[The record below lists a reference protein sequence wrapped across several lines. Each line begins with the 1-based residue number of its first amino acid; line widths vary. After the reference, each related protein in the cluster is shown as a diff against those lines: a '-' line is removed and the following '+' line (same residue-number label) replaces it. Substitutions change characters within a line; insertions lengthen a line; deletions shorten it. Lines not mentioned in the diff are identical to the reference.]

1 MPIRAYDRFSPATVP
16 GPYRV
21 QDYLELTDP
30 EERCELLRGC
40 FFMSPSP
47 SVAHQVIV
55 TELAEFLSACARASG
70 DFVTVSPI
78 DVVLSSD
85 TVVQPDIV
93 YVTTSNRSIVG
104 EARIEGSPDI
114 LIEVLSPGTARRD
127 RIEKLSLYR
136 SAGVHEYWLID
147 PAGRTFE
154 FLELTAENAVIR
166 LPHDDL
172 YESAHL
178 PQVRVELATFW
189 ERVAQMLGD
198 SAPG

>member
-21 QDYLELTDP
+21 QDYLDLTEP
-30 EERCELLRGC
+30 EERCELLRGY

-55 TELAEFLSACARASG
+55 AELFEKLSPLARACG

-78 DVVLSSD
+78 DVVLSPD
-85 TVVQPDIV
+85 TVAQPDIV
-93 YVTTSNRSIVG
+93 YVSASNRSIVG
-104 EARIEGSPDI
+104 QARIEGAPDI
-114 LIEVLSPGTARRD
+114 LIEVLSPGSARRD

-136 SAGVHEYWLID
+136 SAGVREYWLID
-147 PAGRTFE
+147 PGGRTFE
-154 FLELTAENAVIR
+154 FLELTAENAAIH

-172 YESAHL
+172 YESARL
-178 PQVRVELATFW
+178 PQVRVELASFW

-198 SAPG
+198 AAPD